1 MEELPPTSDVDQT
14 FFPVKRIGTGPLS
27 KLHPELKSPLG
38 LVVDP
43 KTADDDDLY
52 ETSPK
57 YPSIAADEIGFAI
70 AVFVSAANGRKSLRI
85 ASSTTPERNS
95 AKNCRKV
102 FAGLSAHCAFPTP
115 PDRPVVSHESS
126 LEAAFL
132 QLWQQYHGDE
142 RQASICARVLG
153 FYYIM
158 EQTKGAAVERWMSR
172 CPEHSDV
179 VMLHSEVIR
188 AIAEVPLSQD
198 GHMADSLLIAT
209 VESLISQPV
218 SC

>member
-27 KLHPELKSPLG
+27 KLHPEVKPPPG

-43 KTADDDDLY
+43 KTPYGEDLC

-85 ASSTTPERNS
+85 ASSTKPERNS
-95 AKNCRKV
+95 AKKCLKV
-102 FAGLSAHCAFPTP
+102 FAGLSAHSPFSP
-115 PDRPVVSHESS
+115 PLDRPVVSHENS

-132 QLWQQYHGDE
+132 QLWQQYHGDK

-158 EQTKGAAVERWMSR
+158 EQTEGAAVERWMSP
-172 CPEHSDV
+172 CPENSDV
-179 VMLHSEVIR
+179 VVLHSEVIR
-188 AIAEVPLSQD
+188 AIAEVPLSEE
-198 GHMADSLLIAT
+198 GHMADSLLIAM
-209 VESLISQPV
+209 VEHLSSQPV

>member
-1 MEELPPTSDVDQT
+1 MEELLPTLDVDQT

-27 KLHPELKSPLG
+27 KLHPEVKLPPG
-38 LVVDP
+38 PVVDP
-43 KTADDDDLY
+43 KIVYGDDLY
-52 ETSPK
+52 ETSPM

-70 AVFVSAANGRKSLRI
+70 AVFVGAADGRKSLRM
-85 ASSTTPERNS
+85 ASGKVPERNS
-95 AKNCRKV
+95 AKKCSKV
-102 FAGLSAHCAFPTP
+102 FAGLSAHNPFSTLL
-115 PDRPVVSHESS
+115 DRPVVSYENS
-126 LEAAFL
+126 LQAAFL

-158 EQTKGAAVERWMSR
+158 EQTEGAAVERWMSP

-179 VMLHSEVIR
+179 VVLHSEVIR
-188 AIAEVPLSQD
+188 AIAEVPLSEE
-198 GHMADSLLIAT
+198 GHMAHSLLIAM
-209 VESLISQPV
+209 VENLSSQPV